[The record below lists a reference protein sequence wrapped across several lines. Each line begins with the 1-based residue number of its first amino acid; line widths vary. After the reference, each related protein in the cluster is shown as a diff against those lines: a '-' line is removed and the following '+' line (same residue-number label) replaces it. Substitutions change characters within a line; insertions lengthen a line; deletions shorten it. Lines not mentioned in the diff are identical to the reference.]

1 MNYSIS
7 QQHSSFMHFH
17 CDVDNYPFFQGHRLS
32 TLLII
37 VVVIVLLLVSVASPL
52 TRPCCEVSDVE
63 SGISAIISMVIDS
76 CCGKQRIRGCLQNG
90 AYNQQRFSPLY
101 QFPEAAQRAERSKSF
116 SFRKKPVKQATKKN
130 IKISKLGIRN

>member
-1 MNYSIS
+1 MSYSIS
-7 QQHSSFMHFH
+7 QQHSSFMHFY

-37 VVVIVLLLVSVASPL
+37 VVVIVLLLVSGASPL

-76 CCGKQRIRGCLQNG
+76 CCGKQRIRGCLQNR

-116 SFRKKPVKQATKKN
+116 SFRKKTSKASYKEKYKN
-130 IKISKLGIRN
+130 I